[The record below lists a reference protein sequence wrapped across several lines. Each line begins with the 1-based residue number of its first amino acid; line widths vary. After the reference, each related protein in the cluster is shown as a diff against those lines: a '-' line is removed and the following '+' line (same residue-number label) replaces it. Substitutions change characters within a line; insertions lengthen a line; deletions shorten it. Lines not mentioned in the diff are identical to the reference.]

1 MAKKCPPGFIC
12 FENITLILLIIILL
26 ITIYYVFSTMKHE
39 ITKNDQQT
47 QQKQDIITRVVNIP
61 FNVSTNNAPS
71 QLPLPISTQRGDYV
85 YRQVGILT
93 RVNGPN
99 LILPLYGRMVN
110 TSRSKWQYYSM
121 NDSNTTV
128 ALPINVK
135 GQSGTYEYGVDE
147 LYNGDTVYVEG
158 YDEVFKVTIYKT
170 SNYYYSPF

>member
-1 MAKKCPPGFIC
+1 
-12 FENITLILLIIILL
+12 
-26 ITIYYVFSTMKHE
+26 
-39 ITKNDQQT
+39 
-47 QQKQDIITRVVNIP
+47 
-61 FNVSTNNAPS
+61 
-71 QLPLPISTQRGDYV
+71 
-85 YRQVGILT
+85 
-93 RVNGPN
+93 
-99 LILPLYGRMVN
+99 
-110 TSRSKWQYYSM
+110 M